1 MVNSKQTRQHV
12 SLVTD
17 LDSLVDE
24 LVDEPVWMIRPKLNR
39 KYANQRMT
47 ITAELVDLESINLA
61 KVQAFET
68 R

>member
-1 MVNSKQTRQHV
+1 MVNSKQHRQHV

-17 LDSLVDE
+17 LNALVDE
-24 LVDEPVWMIRPKLNR
+24 LMDEPVWMIRPKLNR

>member
-1 MVNSKQTRQHV
+1 V

-17 LDSLVDE
+17 LESLADE
-24 LVDEPVWMIRPKLNR
+24 LVVESLWMVHPKLTR

-47 ITAELVDLESINLA
+47 TTAEVVDLASINLA
-61 KVQAFET
+61 KVQTFET